1 LEKTKEGILCIS
13 KKPLAHIGEQGFDQA
28 KKVFC
33 MLQFV
38 SYLKKNEANLQFLLS
53 KNIRRSGDFDF

>member
-1 LEKTKEGILCIS
+1 MGEG
-13 KKPLAHIGEQGFDQA
+13 GFDQM
-28 KKVFC
+28 KSVFC

-38 SYLKKNEANLQFLLS
+38 SYLKKNEETLQFLLS